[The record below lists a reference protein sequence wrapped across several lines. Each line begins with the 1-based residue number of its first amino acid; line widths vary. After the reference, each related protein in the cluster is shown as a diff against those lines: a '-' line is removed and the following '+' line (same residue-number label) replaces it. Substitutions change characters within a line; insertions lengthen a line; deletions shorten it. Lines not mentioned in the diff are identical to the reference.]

1 MTDDVLDERA
11 DALEGGPC
19 GQTGAIARVSSL
31 LSHPGMWEDPPE
43 LPGGLAGLIAAASA
57 APADLTVDSTAPA
70 VDSSV
75 PAAVPSGP
83 PGDSTRP
90 GDGRPARGPSG
101 GSTRPGAARRRRRQ
115 WVTGAALALVL
126 AVAGVGGYFATR
138 ETPTAT
144 IELAGPSAHGRL
156 QVIER
161 DAGWRLVLDA
171 EGLPPAPAGSYYQGW
186 AVKDG
191 QYVPLGTFHMH
202 EQGRVELWSGVPLR
216 QFRRIEITSQ
226 RVGDVQ
232 QRGPVVLSG
241 TL

>member
-11 DALEGGPC
+11 AALEGGPC
-19 GQTGAIARVSSL
+19 GQTGPIARVSSL
-31 LSHPGMWEDPPE
+31 LSHPGLWEEPPD
-43 LPGGLAGLIAAASA
+43 LPGGIAGLIAAASSPA
-57 APADLTVDSTAPA
+57 TDAPPA
-70 VDSSV
+70 V
-75 PAAVPSGP
+75 PAAPSAAPSAAAGP
-83 PGDSTRP
+83 STESTRP

-101 GSTRPGAARRRRRQ
+101 GSTRPGTARRRRRQ
-115 WVTGAALALVL
+115 WVTGAVAAVVL

-138 ETPTAT
+138 EQPTAT

-161 DAGWRLVLDA
+161 DAGWRLVLNA

-202 EQGRVELWSGVPLR
+202 KQGRVELWSGVPLR

-226 RVGDVQ
+226 RVGAGQ
-232 QRGPVVLSG
+232 QPGPPVLSG